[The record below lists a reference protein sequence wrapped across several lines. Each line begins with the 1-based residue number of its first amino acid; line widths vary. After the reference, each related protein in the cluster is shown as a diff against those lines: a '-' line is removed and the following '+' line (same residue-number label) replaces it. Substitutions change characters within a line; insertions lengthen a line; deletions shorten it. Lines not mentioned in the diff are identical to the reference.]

1 MHEQSSKGTQI
12 KSREGLRCLVLS
24 IDHES
29 QVRARRFARNK
40 RTKRSPNM
48 DHQALAHQP
57 SPPTG
62 GRVTVTR
69 RTLAHVPAHMAWIS
83 ADGGPK
89 CHPTRPPT
97 DATASIESRRCGVNR
112 LGQACGRLIPTI
124 TPGVLHRDLFQN
136 KKNPGRDGIW
146 CTRSGWCTKRTWD
159 VHYEI
164 KRPGQICMEHLP
176 RSPPFYV
183 EFSRKH
189 SRPLS
194 SSPERTRWKPR
205 LGRRLSPSLPDCA
218 RGPPLR
224 PPPTPPR

>member
-12 KSREGLRCLVLS
+12 KSREELRCLVLS

-62 GRVTVTR
+62 GRVTVTW

-83 ADGGPK
+83 ADGGGQSVIQRGPQL
-89 CHPTRPPT
+89 TQRPQLNPAAAALI
-97 DATASIESRRCGVNR
+97 DW
-112 LGQACGRLIPTI
+112 GRLIPTI

-136 KKNPGRDGIW
+136 KKNPGAQGLAGAQSERGMFI
-146 CTRSGWCTKRTWD
+146 TRSNGRGKYAWNTSRAPHLSMWNFRENT
-159 VHYEI
+159 
-164 KRPGQICMEHLP
+164 PGPCLLLP
-176 RSPPFYV
+176 S
-183 EFSRKH
+183 
-189 SRPLS
+189 
-194 SSPERTRWKPR
+194 
-205 LGRRLSPSLPDCA
+205 GRE
-218 RGPPLR
+218 
-224 PPPTPPR
+224 

>member
-12 KSREGLRCLVLS
+12 KSREELRCLVLS

-62 GRVTVTR
+62 GRVTVTW

-112 LGQACGRLIPTI
+112 LGQAHPYHYPWCASPRSFPK
-124 TPGVLHRDLFQN
+124 Q
-136 KKNPGRDGIW
+136 KKSW

-194 SSPERTRWKPR
+194 SSPERKPR
-205 LGRRLSPSLPDCA
+205 LLPRPTSPTSADAATMRRI
-218 RGPPLR
+218 
-224 PPPTPPR
+224 